1 MWSRGQIW
9 GAAGGRLGSP
19 RSGGGAGEGRTSRR
33 EGAKGRTSGGEG
45 GGVVLLFLGRPV
57 SVNFS
62 GFPSSLARS
71 LLTVLIEESVVMH

>member
-1 MWSRGQIW
+1 
-9 GAAGGRLGSP
+9 L
-19 RSGGGAGEGRTSRR
+19 
-33 EGAKGRTSGGEG
+33 
-45 GGVVLLFLGRPV
+45 VLLFLCHPA

>member
-1 MWSRGQIW
+1 
-9 GAAGGRLGSP
+9 
-19 RSGGGAGEGRTSRR
+19 
-33 EGAKGRTSGGEG
+33 
-45 GGVVLLFLGRPV
+45 VVLLFLGRPV